1 MRVDRCIR
9 HCVTF
14 EGCNGRVLEDDREKS
29 YAVYTEQWKL
39 FKAAP
44 ASNILRSPFR
54 GRKKLHDSLDI

>member
-1 MRVDRCIR
+1 M
-9 HCVTF
+9 TF
-14 EGCNGRVLEDDREKS
+14 EGCNGKVLEDDREKS

-54 GRKKLHDSLDI
+54 GRKMLHDSLDI